1 MQTLANVLNIRIEQM
16 DGMIGPAFG
25 IALLAAYHCGCF
37 DSLEQI
43 SEGTVKIQNCF
54 EPQPEAAAVCN
65 EQYGKYLR
73 IQKGL
78 QYITE
83 GTED

>member
-1 MQTLANVLNIRIEQM
+1 
-16 DGMIGPAFG
+16 MIGPAFG

-37 DSLEQI
+37 RFPEHI

-54 EPQPEAAAVCN
+54 EPEPYAVAACE
-65 EQYGKYLR
+65 EQYKKYLR

-78 QYITE
+78 RTQQD
-83 GTED
+83 GTEM